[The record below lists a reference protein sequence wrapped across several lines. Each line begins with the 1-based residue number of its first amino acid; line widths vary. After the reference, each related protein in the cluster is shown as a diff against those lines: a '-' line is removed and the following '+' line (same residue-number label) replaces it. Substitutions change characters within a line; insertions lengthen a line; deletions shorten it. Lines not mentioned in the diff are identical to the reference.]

1 MSGYCRAEIGDT
13 PKLATKNSAHI
24 SRARVEYMISALHDD
39 TNPPDLDQQWLILAT
54 PWPELLDQLS
64 DRGSNL
70 PVNTLA
76 RPRALCRVS
85 CRKFICVVQITENT
99 MFELARLLQFKRVL
113 CTAFCGYATRGRFCA
128 RRRRGYLNI
137 NSNRLIANSEFH
149 VGIIIKIISNTTST
163 LHLHND
169 FALSILPRHR
179 NRQVAHYPSLIHQ
192 HHR

>member
-85 CRKFICVVQITENT
+85 CRKFICVVQNTEEFISIGPPSQAAHSNQSCKRA
-99 MFELARLLQFKRVL
+99 FRGVSRAARTGVFPRIGGTALQM
-113 CTAFCGYATRGRFCA
+113 
-128 RRRRGYLNI
+128 
-137 NSNRLIANSEFH
+137 
-149 VGIIIKIISNTTST
+149 
-163 LHLHND
+163 
-169 FALSILPRHR
+169 
-179 NRQVAHYPSLIHQ
+179 
-192 HHR
+192 